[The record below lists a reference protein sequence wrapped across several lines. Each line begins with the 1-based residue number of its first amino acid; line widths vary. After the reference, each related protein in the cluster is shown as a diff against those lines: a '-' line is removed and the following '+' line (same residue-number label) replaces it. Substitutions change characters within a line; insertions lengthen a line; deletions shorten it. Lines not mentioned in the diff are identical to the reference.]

1 MNSSASTRQESDRL
15 ASKSWLKS
23 LLARPEIG
31 PIGVML
37 LLFGM
42 LGYFSIP
49 AGEFSLN
56 PFAGEGFNALG
67 IRNNLRVIAQLGI
80 IALGAGLLII
90 AGEFDLSIGSMIGF
104 AGACMAMVLRWGFA
118 IVIPYIS
125 FEGGMHVEFFT
136 LFYID
141 NVSPIGAIMITMCFT
156 LFFGWLQ
163 GFIVVRSGLPSF
175 IVTLGGLFFLRGL
188 TEVSLRAFNHRP
200 DQTKG
205 ATTVTELPD
214 IKNII
219 DVPGHGEMERESA
232 KALPEAD
239 LMAIL
244 KDVPA
249 DTIASITERLQYTAQ
264 RVADAKTQIMAT
276 KGVKPLERAL
286 ENAIESG
293 NETMAETIRNK
304 IDTFVVNPV
313 VPKEITDIDV
323 ARAYIDSIHSAR
335 PIANFFGGD
344 ILEPIFDF
352 LYFPVDW
359 NTNNFG
365 NQFAPGLY
373 SCVMI
378 WVILAI
384 LCYVVLSRTQAG
396 NWIYSTGGNLQ
407 AAKANGV
414 PTDRVKISLFVFS
427 AFCATIFATCQVF
440 EVNTADAAKGN
451 LKELEAIAAAVI
463 GGIVMTGGFGTV
475 VGIIVGAFIFG
486 LAKEAFFYIPG
497 IDGSFYR
504 VFLGREDHVAG
515 QRQLEAAADTHAL
528 DSGDHRLVE
537 IAKLLQPGKAADAI
551 IADRDG
557 HFTMVRL
564 PEMMDDTI
572 QIMLDQSHDI
582 VQAVRD
588 PETEFF
594 IR

>member
-1 MNSSASTRQESDRL
+1 
-15 ASKSWLKS
+15 
-23 LLARPEIG
+23 
-31 PIGVML
+31 ML

-125 FEGGMHVEFFT
+125 FEGGAHIEFFT
-136 LFYID
+136 LIYIE
-141 NVSPIGAIMITMCFT
+141 NISPLGAIMITMCFT

-163 GFIVVRSGLPSF
+163 GYIVVRSGLPSF

-205 ATTVTELPD
+205 ATTVTEIPD

-219 DVPGHGEMERESA
+219 NVPGHGEMERDAA

-239 LMAIL
+239 LLALL

-249 DTIASITERLQYTAQ
+249 DTIAGITERLTYTAQ

-293 NETMAETIRNK
+293 NETMVTTIRNK
-304 IDTFVVNPV
+304 IDTFVITPV
-313 VPKEITDIDV
+313 TPRTVTDIDV
-323 ARAYIDSIHSAR
+323 ARAYIDTFGSAR

-344 ILEPIFDF
+344 ILQPIFDF

-365 NQFAPGLY
+365 SQFAPGLY

-378 WVILAI
+378 WVILA
-384 LCYVVLSRTQAG
+384 LFCYVVLSRTQAG

-414 PTDRVKISLFVFS
+414 PTDRVKVSLFVFS

-504 VFLGREDHVAG
+504 VFLG
-515 QRQLEAAADTHAL
+515 
-528 DSGDHRLVE
+528 LV
-537 IAKLLQPGKAADAI
+537 I
-551 IADRDG
+551 IASALLNENIRK
-557 HFTMVRL
+557 R
-564 PEMMDDTI
+564 
-572 QIMLDQSHDI
+572 IMGTL
-582 VQAVRD
+582 
-588 PETEFF
+588 
-594 IR
+594 